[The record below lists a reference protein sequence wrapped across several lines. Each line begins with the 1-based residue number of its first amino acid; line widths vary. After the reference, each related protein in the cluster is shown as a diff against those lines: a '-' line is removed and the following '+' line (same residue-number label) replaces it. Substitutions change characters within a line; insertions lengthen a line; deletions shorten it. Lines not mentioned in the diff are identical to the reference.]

1 VRHIEGTAVLD
12 TVEVEE
18 TAVSSYVKPTL
29 TRWKKAGESTQKPSG
44 KNPPATSGK
53 LVANPEVETSGKS
66 IATSP
71 PKDLPLT
78 ADTDDDIELGDDVSK
93 AAKGWRLEENSD
105 GYWRWRWQL
114 KDDNGDSVTYVN
126 KAGNVVYKRGCE
138 YVPIN
143 KLDGAKEDVAKHR
156 KV

>member
-1 VRHIEGTAVLD
+1 MEHDED
-12 TVEVEE
+12 EE
-18 TAVSSYVKPTL
+18 TAVSSYVKPKL
-29 TRWKKAGESTQKPSG
+29 TRWQKAGEDTQKSSG

-66 IATSP
+66 ILP
-71 PKDLPLT
+71 LVKKDLPLT

-105 GYWRWRWQL
+105 RYWRWRWQL
-114 KDDNGDSVTYVN
+114 KDDNGDPVTYVN
-126 KAGNVVYKRGCE
+126 KSGNVVYKRGCE
-138 YVPIN
+138 YVPTN
-143 KLDGAKEDVAKHR
+143 KLDEAKQDVAKHR

>member
-1 VRHIEGTAVLD
+1 MEAVSGK
-12 TVEVEE
+12 E
-18 TAVSSYVKPTL
+18 TAVSSKP
-29 TRWKKAGESTQKPSG
+29 KAGEPSKKSSG

-66 IATSP
+66 VTTSP
-71 PKDLPLT
+71 IKNLPLT

-114 KDDNGDSVTYVN
+114 KDDNGKPVTYVN
-126 KAGNVVYKRGCE
+126 KKGKTVYKRGCE
-138 YVPIN
+138 YVPNN
-143 KLDGAKEDVAKHR
+143 KLDEAKEDVAKHR